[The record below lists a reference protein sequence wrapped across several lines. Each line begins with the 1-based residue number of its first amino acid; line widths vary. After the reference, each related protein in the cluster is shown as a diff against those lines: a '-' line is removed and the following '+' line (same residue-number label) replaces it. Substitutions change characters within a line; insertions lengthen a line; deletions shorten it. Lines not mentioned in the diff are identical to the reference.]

1 VTISGRRKL
10 SDEPL
15 TPQEFE
21 RLCVE
26 LADLDRKTAHSNLRR
41 RQIEEE
47 LRRTISNYREERG
60 TNDIKEHR
68 LRLRLQRKAAREEG
82 ERARKEQR
90 TEMLSRLSPEAR
102 EKLKARIAELKEYT
116 KDELRQ
122 EARLAQIKKKQDRA
136 ALRRWKNGN
145 GVEENA

>member
-47 LRRTISNYREERG
+47 LRRTISNYRED
-60 TNDIKEHR
+60 TAFAYAYNAK
-68 LRLRLQRKAAREEG
+68 QRVRRVNG
-82 ERARKEQR
+82 RARNN
-90 TEMLSRLSPEAR
+90 AR
-102 EKLKARIAELKEYT
+102 RC
-116 KDELRQ
+116 
-122 EARLAQIKKKQDRA
+122 
-136 ALRRWKNGN
+136 
-145 GVEENA
+145 